1 MNDLAHEMKNWRH
14 DIHRNPELGFN
25 ELRTADKVA
34 SRLKEFGIETHVGIG
49 RTGVV
54 GVLKSGSSNNSIGLR
69 ADMDALP
76 IQEMGECD
84 HKSLNDGVF
93 HGCGH
98 DGHTAMLLGAAKQLA
113 TEGGFDGTVFFIF
126 QPSEENGRGAL
137 AMMEDGLF
145 DRFKMDA
152 VYGLH
157 NMPGIKKGHFSIK
170 PGQMM
175 TSEDNFVIEIKG
187 KGGHASMPHMTRDPL
202 VAGAEIVTAL
212 QTIISRS
219 LGPEEWGVL
228 SVTEFLTDGARNII
242 PSNVTISGDVRALD
256 PKVQTRIEN
265 RMRDVV
271 RGICDAHNVSGE
283 VQYSH
288 EFIVLDNAGTETN
301 AAVRA
306 AIETVG
312 VERVNSTCET
322 CACSE
327 DFAQFLSHV
336 PGSFILLGAGD
347 GADQPPLHNPYYDY
361 DDDLLEIGASYWTK
375 LVRQQ
380 LAPL

>member
-1 MNDLAHEMKNWRH
+1 MNDLVHEMKNWRH

-25 ELRTADKVA
+25 ELRTADKV
-34 SRLKEFGIETHVGIG
+34 SSYLKGFGIETHVGIG
-49 RTGVV
+49 KTGVV
-54 GVLKSGSSNNSIGLR
+54 GVLKNGSSNNSIGLR

-76 IQEMGECD
+76 IQEMGESD
-84 HKSLNDGVF
+84 HKSLNGGVF

-98 DGHTAMLLGAAKQLA
+98 DGHTAMLLGAAKRLA
-113 TEGGFDGTVFFIF
+113 DEGGFEGTVYFIF

-145 DRFKMDA
+145 DRFKMNA
-152 VYGLH
+152 VFGLH

-202 VAGAEIVTAL
+202 VTGAEIVTAL

-242 PSNVTISGDVRALD
+242 PSNVTIRGDVRALD

-271 RGICDAHNVSGE
+271 RGICDAHNVTGE

-288 EFIVLDNAGTETN
+288 EFIVLDNAGIETD
-301 AAVRA
+301 AAIRA

-312 VERVNSTCET
+312 ADKVNGSCET

-327 DFAQFLSHV
+327 DFAQFLRHV

-361 DDDLLEIGASYWTK
+361 NDDLLELGASYWTN

-380 LAPL
+380 LATR